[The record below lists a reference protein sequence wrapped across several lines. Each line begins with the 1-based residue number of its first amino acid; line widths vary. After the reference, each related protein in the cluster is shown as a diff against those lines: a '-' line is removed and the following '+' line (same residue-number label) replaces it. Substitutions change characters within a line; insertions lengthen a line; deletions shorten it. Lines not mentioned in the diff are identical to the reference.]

1 MFKDVGGQL
10 RNLFGGPSPTSRVD
24 ALGRLTLLLAP
35 SIGDHLPDRY
45 FTALAPCD
53 RISAERYSG
62 RRVSPRLAPWGNRR
76 QADEQR
82 IAMFES
88 SGSGAES
95 SALVTRV
102 AVIPA
107 VSRRGIKTA
116 I

>member
-1 MFKDVGGQL
+1 M
-10 RNLFGGPSPTSRVD
+10 
-24 ALGRLTLLLAP
+24 
-35 SIGDHLPDRY
+35 
-45 FTALAPCD
+45 
-53 RISAERYSG
+53 
-62 RRVSPRLAPWGNRR
+62 VSPGLAPWGNRR

-88 SGSGAES
+88 SGSGAGS
-95 SALVTRV
+95 SALVTRA